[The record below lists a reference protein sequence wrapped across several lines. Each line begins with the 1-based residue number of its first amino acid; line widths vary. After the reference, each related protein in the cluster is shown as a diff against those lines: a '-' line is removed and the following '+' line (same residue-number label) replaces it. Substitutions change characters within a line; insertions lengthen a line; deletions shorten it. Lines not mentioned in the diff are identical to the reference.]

1 MIILKNYIFKIN
13 FIMGIY
19 LGKPNTSKETLCG
32 ENDFFEYATSCMQG
46 WRVSME
52 DAHIATLDVEKDI
65 HLFAIFDGH
74 GGKEV
79 AKFCE
84 QKFT

>member
-1 MIILKNYIFKIN
+1 
-13 FIMGIY
+13 MGIY

-32 ENDFFEYATSCMQG
+32 ENDYYEYATSCMQG

-52 DAHIATLDVEKDI
+52 DAHIAALDIEKDT